1 MSCLFRAKTVNETLN
16 CYLRIKGFHLILG
29 RGIIALSF
37 LDSRAFGLVGN
48 FSEIL
53 TDD

>member
-16 CYLRIKGFHLILG
+16 YYLRIKGFHLILG

-37 LDSRAFGLVGN
+37 LDSRAFRLVGN